1 MGGSGRGVAV
11 SGQWV
16 ISSDVVY
23 EPEGYAPLLAT
34 LCSLASRGL
43 ADDGARPRVLMAHR
57 SRNPDEHRFFT
68 AAAARFAIWVLDGPP
83 MRPLGSA
90 DGASAIPVRGGSP
103 AGGAGDG
110 ARPHADDPATVRVLE
125 FEFLG

>member
-1 MGGSGRGVAV
+1 MGGSGGGGVV
-11 SGQWV
+11 TSGQWV

-34 LCSLASRGL
+34 LCALASRGL

-68 AAAARFAIWVLDGPP
+68 AAAAV
-83 MRPLGSA
+83 S
-90 DGASAIPVRGGSP
+90 
-103 AGGAGDG
+103 
-110 ARPHADDPATVRVLE
+110 
-125 FEFLG
+125 